1 MGFYR
6 GPQIVT
12 SGLVLH
18 LDAANPKSYPG
29 TGSTWYDRSGNLNG
43 GVVNN
48 GTLVNG
54 PTFSSLNSGSIVF
67 DGASKY
73 LACPLSSTIQS
84 INTNNALTISV
95 FIKVTST
102 SEYRDF
108 VGVSKVS
115 GNNPFVLR
123 ANIGNQYFFDWE
135 VGGVRSQ
142 NTYPGTTSDI
152 LNKWVQ
158 LTATIGGGSV
168 KIYSNGLQVSSTST
182 VSGSIKTIDSPFQI
196 GNLGYNYFL
205 GNISNTQLYNRALSG
220 TEILQN
226 YNALKSRFI

>member
-1 MGFYR
+1 MYT

-18 LDAANPKSYPG
+18 LDAGNTKSYPG

-54 PTFSSLNSGSIVF
+54 PTFSSSNSGSIVF
-67 DGASKY
+67 DGTNKSVT
-73 LACPLSSTIQS
+73 CPLSSTIQS

-95 FIKVTST
+95 FIKVAST

-135 VGGVRSQ
+135 VGGVRAQ

-158 LTATIGGGSV
+158 LTATIGSGSV
-168 KIYSNGLQVSSTST
+168 KIYSNGLQVGSTVT
-182 VSGSIKTIDSPFQI
+182 VSGSIKTIDSSFQV
-196 GNLGYNYFL
+196 GNLGYNYFN
-205 GNISNTQLYNRALSG
+205 GSISNVQMYNKELSA
-220 TEILQN
+220 TEVLQN
-226 YNALKSRFI
+226 FNATRSRFGI

>member
-1 MGFYR
+1 MYT

-18 LDAANPKSYPG
+18 LDAGNTKSYSG
-29 TGSTWYDRSGNLNG
+29 TGTVWYGRAGNLNG

-48 GTLVNG
+48 GTLVNS
-54 PTFSSLNSGSIVF
+54 PTFDSGNKGSIVYN
-67 DGASKY
+67 GTNQY
-73 LACPLSSTIQS
+73 VTCPLSSTIQS
-84 INTNNALTISV
+84 INTNNALTIST
-95 FIKVTST
+95 FIKTTST

-108 VGVSKVS
+108 VGVNKVS

-135 VGGVRSQ
+135 VGGVRAQ

-158 LTATIGGGSV
+158 LTATIGDGSV
-168 KIYSNGLQVSSTST
+168 KIYSNGLQVGSTVA
-182 VSGSIKTIDSPFQI
+182 VSGSIKTIDSDFRV
-196 GNLGYNYFL
+196 GMLGYNYFV
-205 GNISNTQLYNRALSG
+205 GSISNTQLYNRALSA
-220 TEILQN
+220 TEVLQN
-226 YNALKSRFI
+226 YNATKSRFI